1 MNQQVLLF
9 HFLPRHR
16 VLLQALEAFQV
27 LLCPAE
33 LVAEKLDPAG
43 LRLDIERLDVLAV
56 RQWGYPVVG
65 LLGTN
70 VRPDQVDQLRAF
82 SRAYLVLDSDDAGF
96 EATLALYD
104 AIGPT
109 AVPVA
114 LPDDVK
120 DPAELA
126 TRGDGQGVFAEALLK
141 AVGKP
146 APAESSDSAPKA
158 DL

>member
-1 MNQQVLLF
+1 MAERTVPLF
-9 HFLPRHR
+9 SIG
-16 VLLQALEAFQV
+16 A
-27 LLCPAE
+27 
-33 LVAEKLDPAG
+33 VARMLDLSAATIRTWETRYGYVVPQRSKG
-43 LRLDIERLDVLAV
+43 GQRLYSR
-56 RQWGYPVVG
+56 
-65 LLGTN
+65 
-70 VRPDQVDQLRAF
+70 DQVDQLRAF
-82 SRAYLVLDSDDAGF
+82 SRAYLVLDTDDAGF

-109 AVPVA
+109 AIPVA

-126 TRGDGQGVFAEALLK
+126 SRPDGQAVFAEALLK

-146 APAESSDSAPKA
+146 APDEAFDSAPEA

>member
-1 MNQQVLLF
+1 MCCRGRLRCPRRAPVG
-9 HFLPRHR
+9 LP
-16 VLLQALEAFQV
+16 
-27 LLCPAE
+27 
-33 LVAEKLDPAG
+33 G
-43 LRLDIERLDVLAV
+43 
-56 RQWGYPVVG
+56 GG

-82 SRAYLVLDSDDAGF
+82 SRAYLVLDTDDAGF

-104 AIGPT
+104 AIGTT

-126 TRGDGQGVFAEALLK
+126 SRPHGQAVFAEALLK

-146 APAESSDSAPKA
+146 APDETFDT
-158 DL
+158 